1 MSASL
6 VLTIAKC
13 MNKKKDKIK
22 NIFYEIFKTQKIK
35 NFEELKMGQIPEWD
49 SLGNL
54 NLLLKIE
61 EAFKVKF
68 SIEEMTKINSIKKI
82 RKFFNKKINK

>member
-1 MSASL
+1 
-6 VLTIAKC
+6 
-13 MNKKKDKIK
+13 
-22 NIFYEIFKTQKIK
+22 
-35 NFEELKMGQIPEWD
+35 MGQIPEWD

>member
-35 NFEELKMGQIPEWD
+35 NFEEL
-49 SLGNL
+49 
-54 NLLLKIE
+54 
-61 EAFKVKF
+61 
-68 SIEEMTKINSIKKI
+68 
-82 RKFFNKKINK
+82 

>member
-1 MSASL
+1 MLISL
-6 VLTIAKC
+6 VLTIVKC

-35 NFEELKMGQIPEWD
+35 NFEELKMGQITEWD

-61 EAFKVKF
+61 EVFKVKF
-68 SIEEMTKINSIKKI
+68 SIEEMSKINSIKKI
-82 RKFFNKKINK
+82 RKFFKKRNK